1 MKNMIGRFLKNP
13 YFTVVLTYVLAH
25 FFLLLLSGC
34 WWDDWTFMTHD
45 LNYINIVASESG
57 RPEWNFLVPLCWSLP
72 NNGRILIF
80 FLYLGISLFVYD
92 ALKNCTLFDEKQS
105 LYIALLFAVFPVD
118 EARILI
124 SNFAYTVGLFFF
136 YLSFM
141 LFMRWNRMEK
151 GNKKIIFRFILL
163 CLFFL
168 GFLLNSI
175 LAYYYIL
182 IAYLF
187 VLEMKRSEEKNII
200 KRVLISVKNVL
211 VYYPDFFVL
220 PFVYYGFNKIFFPT
234 YGETFGSYNSVTLS
248 GLIKCFLYVPI
259 SVIKVFSDVFKKAVS
274 CLNIVTLLLI
284 AAVIAVTFFM
294 KENGKERE
302 VSWIDSLL
310 YLIYG
315 VFVLAMAAFPYVMV
329 RGRAIDTIGVKGRD
343 AVLVPLGA
351 AIIIY
356 SLISQLKGKAKKI
369 VLSVLLVMGIISF
382 NSLYLEWQKDYY
394 YQLSIQKL
402 MDNEVIRE
410 NDTFFLTD
418 LNETDVQ
425 GQRYYAFN
433 ALSYFLFGDETRFFV
448 PKVSDLYVLEDEK
461 YMKEAIE
468 VLGYSHMMRDYAPD
482 DYNFDAILNYKNDLS
497 WTDVI
502 RLKYEE
508 VFDREKFDAWTDSS
522 GELEIYV
529 VDDEFTKALLKG
541 YDEGRIRHDND
552 VLELLWEYGY

>member
-1 MKNMIGRFLKNP
+1 
-13 YFTVVLTYVLAH
+13 
-25 FFLLLLSGC
+25 
-34 WWDDWTFMTHD
+34 
-45 LNYINIVASESG
+45 
-57 RPEWNFLVPLCWSLP
+57 
-72 NNGRILIF
+72 
-80 FLYLGISLFVYD
+80 
-92 ALKNCTLFDEKQS
+92 
-105 LYIALLFAVFPVD
+105 
-118 EARILI
+118 
-124 SNFAYTVGLFFF
+124 
-136 YLSFM
+136 
-141 LFMRWNRMEK
+141 
-151 GNKKIIFRFILL
+151 
-163 CLFFL
+163 
-168 GFLLNSI
+168 
-175 LAYYYIL
+175 
-182 IAYLF
+182 
-187 VLEMKRSEEKNII
+187 
-200 KRVLISVKNVL
+200 
-211 VYYPDFFVL
+211 
-220 PFVYYGFNKIFFPT
+220 
-234 YGETFGSYNSVTLS
+234 
-248 GLIKCFLYVPI
+248 
-259 SVIKVFSDVFKKAVS
+259 VFKKAVS

-541 YDEGRIRHDND
+541 YDEGRMRHDND